1 MPAPEFLWLV
11 KESSYGV
18 PMSNPVAGTDALYI
32 RLTDGNAFTMVATP
46 VIQEIPYGGGLAVTA
61 EAVSDFTAV
70 QGSLRTK
77 LYPSQAP
84 LLLGWLLTRV
94 GADQAQ
100 PWPTT
105 EPPGDL
111 ASVSA
116 YHAVQ
121 RSDGTYKRTRY
132 AGVKPLS
139 GRLACA
145 RPAPIWTLS
154 LDLVAQRN
162 VGNLHDG
169 SADPTAAEFP
179 APGEADY
186 PTGPYLFLH
195 SAPQDG
201 QGGFQVGTVR
211 TQYESLAIA
220 VRNALDAR
228 PFESRFL
235 QVCSFRGRASTLE
248 AHLRLK
254 ATPDDR
260 AAYEALVA
268 QATRLTLND
277 GTHTCVL
284 DFRGQNT
291 ITKLPHDLPLDK
303 VFMITLALKNRWDP
317 AAGGDVQVSFG

>member
-1 MPAPEFLWLV
+1 MPAPEFLMLV
-11 KESSYGV
+11 RESSYGTPV
-18 PMSNPVAGTDALYI
+18 ANPVVGTDAFSI
-32 RLTDGNAFTMVATP
+32 RLTEGNAFSMHARP
-46 VIQEIPYGGGLAVTA
+46 VIQELPYGGGLAVTA
-61 EAVSDFTAV
+61 EAVSDFTEV

-77 LYPSQAP
+77 LYPSQAAF
-84 LLLGWLLTRV
+84 LLGWLLTRV
-94 GADQAQ
+94 GADQSS
-100 PWPTT
+100 PWATT

-116 YHAVQ
+116 YHAV
-121 RSDGTYKRTRY
+121 RRGDGTYQRTRY
-132 AGVKPLS
+132 AGVKPLA
-139 GRLACA
+139 GRLECS
-145 RPAPIWTLS
+145 RSDPVWKLS
-154 LDLVAQRN
+154 LDLQAQRN
-162 VGNLHDG
+162 VGNPHDG
-169 SADPTAAEFP
+169 STDPTAAEFP
-179 APGEADY
+179 APAEADY

-195 SAPQDG
+195 SAPQGG

-211 TQYESLAIA
+211 TQYESLALT
-220 VRNALDAR
+220 VENALDAR